1 MPISDPP
8 TTPRWGD
15 VTDDVRQLIR
25 QRLQDKFDLDLSVP
39 HISHAVDD
47 MMKERFKDYRSKL
60 HRQYKRCMSHEEAVQ
75 SAPLHVTDE
84 DWRILCDRFSSD
96 SFQKRSKINSDNRG
110 KLEVNHVA
118 GSKSFVRL
126 RHDMRDSVT
135 GQEPGPVDFYKG
147 THCRQSTGSWV
158 HPRASEI
165 WEEMNTLRSQ
175 PTPDGTQRS
184 EPEILSQVLGIRSG
198 YVRGFGHG
206 AKLMAPARAA
216 SSRSIVVG
224 DSAIRRA
231 DTAEREVQQLRVV
244 VDDIKD
250 QLDRQREEQERRME
264 EQLARQREEQER
276 RMNDQLARQ
285 NSNPS

>member
-1 MPISDPP
+1 MLIFDPP

-25 QRLQDKFDLDLSVP
+25 QRLQ
-39 HISHAVDD
+39 
-47 MMKERFKDYRSKL
+47 
-60 HRQYKRCMSHEEAVQ
+60 
-75 SAPLHVTDE
+75 
-84 DWRILCDRFSSD
+84 
-96 SFQKRSKINSDNRG
+96 
-110 KLEVNHVA
+110 
-118 GSKSFVRL
+118 
-126 RHDMRDSVT
+126 RDSIT

-147 THCRQSTGSWV
+147 THCRQATGSWV

-184 EPEILSQVLGIRSG
+184 EPEILSQVLGTRSG

-224 DSAIRRA
+224 DSAVRRA
-231 DTAEREVQQLRVV
+231 DTAEREVQQLRVI

-250 QLDRQREEQERRME
+250 QLDRQREEQ
-264 EQLARQREEQER
+264 ARQREEQER
-276 RMNDQLARQ
+276 RMEE
-285 NSNPS
+285 

>member
-1 MPISDPP
+1 M
-8 TTPRWGD
+8 
-15 VTDDVRQLIR
+15 
-25 QRLQDKFDLDLSVP
+25 
-39 HISHAVDD
+39 
-47 MMKERFKDYRSKL
+47 
-60 HRQYKRCMSHEEAVQ
+60 
-75 SAPLHVTDE
+75 
-84 DWRILCDRFSSD
+84 FSSD

-126 RHDMRDSVT
+126 RYDMRDSIT
-135 GQEPGPVDFYKG
+135 GQEPKPVDFYKG
-147 THCRQSTGSWV
+147 THCRQATGSWI

-184 EPEILSQVLGIRSG
+184 EPEILSQVLGTRSG

-224 DSAIRRA
+224 DNAVCRA
-231 DTAEREVQQLRVV
+231 DTAERKVQQLRVV

-250 QLDRQREEQERRME
+250 QLDRQRDEQHCSHSFSF
-264 EQLARQREEQER
+264 QKASF
-276 RMNDQLARQ
+276 
-285 NSNPS
+285 NSFPFGKRVRIVCFEGTGNFSSCFSPLPMTPTD